1 MNITNDSTGN
11 PDFVG
16 YFTKQF
22 LTDLGR
28 MAELRDELAKR
39 QGALTAVEDA
49 IKVKSKADSY
59 ALTKQAEI
67 DGILDAAKVSKAEA
81 ETLAAKLKADAKA
94 FETKVTAVEAA
105 LDTREKDL
113 AAKEKKV
120 DANQAAVERR
130 SSEINAAND
139 KLQAD
144 SAALELRV
152 KAFQAKVAAINV

>member
-11 PDFVG
+11 PDFIG

-67 DGILDAAKVSKAEA
+67 DSLVEAAKVAKYEA
-81 ETLAAKLKADAKA
+81 DALVVKLKADGKVFEAKVA
-94 FETKVTAVEAA
+94 ATETALEA
-105 LDTREKDL
+105 REKDV
-113 AAKEKKV
+113 AGREKKAE
-120 DANQAAVERR
+120 ANEATIARR
-130 SSEINAAND
+130 NNEISVAND
-139 KLQAD
+139 KLNAD

>member
-11 PDFVG
+11 PDYVG

-59 ALTKQAEI
+59 ALSKQAEI
-67 DGILDAAKVSKAEA
+67 DSLIESTKTAKYEADALV
-81 ETLAAKLKADAKA
+81 AKLKADGKNFDAKVA
-94 FETKVTAVEAA
+94 AIETA
-105 LDTREKDL
+105 LESREKDV
-113 AAKEKKV
+113 AAREKKAESNEATLV
-120 DANQAAVERR
+120 RR
-130 SSEINAAND
+130 SAEISAAND
-139 KLQAD
+139 KLNAD
-144 SAALELRV
+144 SVALELRV

>member
-22 LTDLGR
+22 LTDLGK

-59 ALTKQAEI
+59 ALSKQAEI
-67 DGILDAAKVSKAEA
+67 DGILDAAKIAKAEA
-81 ETLAAKLKADAKA
+81 ETLAAKLKADVKA
-94 FETKVTAVEAA
+94 FDAKVTATETA
-105 LDTREKDL
+105 LDTREKDVV
-113 AAKEKKV
+113 AREKKAETNEATLV
-120 DANQAAVERR
+120 RR
-130 SSEINAAND
+130 SAEISAAND
-139 KLQAD
+139 KLNAD
-144 SAALELRV
+144 SAALDTRV

>member
-1 MNITNDSTGN
+1 MNITNDSTGS

-22 LTDLGR
+22 LTDLGK

-67 DGILDAAKVSKAEA
+67 DGILDAAKVTKAEA
-81 ETLAAKLKADAKA
+81 ETLAAKLKADTKA
-94 FETKVTAVEAA
+94 FDAKVTAAETA

-120 DANQAAVERR
+120 EANQAAIERR
-130 SSEINAAND
+130 TSEISAAND